1 MKKTTQSTRAGLLF
15 PVGRIGRY
23 MRTKGTFR
31 VSIDA
36 PVYLTAVMEFLC
48 AEILE
53 IAGESCKLLGKK
65 RIKPQ
70 HIEISIR
77 KDPDFERFF

>member
-1 MKKTTQSTRAGLLF
+1 MKKTKTTQSSRAGLLF

-53 IAGESCKLLGKK
+53 IAGESC
-65 RIKPQ
+65 
-70 HIEISIR
+70 
-77 KDPDFERFF
+77 

>member
-1 MKKTTQSTRAGLLF
+1 MKKKTTQSSRAGLIF

-23 MRTKGTFR
+23 MRSRGTSR

-53 IAGESCKLLGKK
+53 ISGESCQLLRKK
-65 RIKPQ
+65 RITPQ
-70 HIEISIR
+70 HIEISVR
-77 KDPDFERFF
+77 QDPDF